1 MDESAALVAIHS
13 LRTQPTYQ
21 EAEKLRRR
29 TKGGAAQLARGD
41 DNSDELAAIHLLVN
55 TWETI
60 ATIIEGVESKD
71 RIFEVTPVCHMHR
84 NLKDAIADLGI
95 RHANVKALSAADVPN
110 NGYGA
115 KFTKLAN
122 DYDSWL
128 VEKHK
133 TTGYITGA
141 CDGMYACFG

>member
-1 MDESAALVAIHS
+1 MDESAALVAIHG
-13 LRTQPTYQ
+13 LRTQATYQ
-21 EAEKLRRR
+21 EAERLRRR
-29 TKGGAAQLARGD
+29 TKGGAAELVKGKD
-41 DNSDELAAIHLLVN
+41 DSAELAAVHLLVN

-60 ATIIEGVESKD
+60 ASIIEGVESKD

-95 RHANVKALSAADVPN
+95 RHAKVKEFGAADMPN

-115 KFTKLAN
+115 KFNKLAN
-122 DYDSWL
+122 DYDNWL
-128 VEKHK
+128 LEKHK
-133 TTGYITGA
+133 TQGYITGA